1 MGITLVLFMK
11 FVVFAA
17 VFAAIVACALAMP
30 VSVPENDIECSI
42 CEFVVGEV
50 DKLAGS
56 NKTEAEVEAEI
67 VKACNILPKSWGGEC
82 TSLVDEYFP
91 QIWQLIVQE
100 GSDPSQICTEIKLC
114 TPSTPKV
121 EVVGGVECN
130 LCTLAA
136 SAIEKYVAEN
146 KTLAEIEHELDDICK
161 HTPWDKD
168 CEAFVDEYTQKII
181 NAILSGDT
189 PAELCAELG
198 LCSGEEEIVEKK
210 VVDVAPIG
218 DTECTLCE
226 FVVNFVET
234 KLNESSTQQEIETE
248 LGKVCKLLPGDFGAT
263 CVSLVDNYLP
273 AIIEHIEND
282 FPPATACA
290 ALGLCPKA
298 APKVAAAPIGD
309 TECTLCEFAV
319 NFVETKLNESSTQT
333 EIETEL
339 GKVCKLLPGDLGSTC
354 VAIVDN
360 YLPAIIEHIENDFP
374 PATACAA
381 LGLCPKAYAPK
392 APKADSKLCSVCE
405 LIVQEAESLLAG
417 KNINNTEIEDKL
429 EALCGDLPSDFQPEC
444 KLAVTVLL
452 PTLLTDL
459 ESGKPADQVC
469 QTVHLC
475 PSSSA
480 LKQHKLHHGRR
491 AHHNRH

>member
-1 MGITLVLFMK
+1 MG
-11 FVVFAA
+11 
-17 VFAAIVACALAMP
+17 IVACTMAML

-56 NKTEAEVEAEI
+56 NKTESEVEAEI
-67 VKACNILPKSWGGEC
+67 VKACNILPKSWGGEG
-82 TSLVDEYFP
+82 TSPVDEYFP

-181 NAILSGDT
+181 NAILSGET
-189 PAELCAELG
+189 PAELCAEIG
-198 LCSGEEEIVEKK
+198 LCSGDEEIVEKK

-218 DTECTLCE
+218 
-226 FVVNFVET
+226 
-234 KLNESSTQQEIETE
+234 ETE

-298 APKVAAAPIGD
+298 APKVAAAPIGE

-417 KNINNTEIEDKL
+417 KNLNNTEIEDKL
-429 EALCGDLPSDFQPEC
+429 EALCGDLPSDF
-444 KLAVTVLL
+444 
-452 PTLLTDL
+452 
-459 ESGKPADQVC
+459 
-469 QTVHLC
+469 
-475 PSSSA
+475 
-480 LKQHKLHHGRR
+480 
-491 AHHNRH
+491 

>member
-1 MGITLVLFMK
+1 MGNITLVLFMK

-17 VFAAIVACALAMP
+17 VFAAIVACTMAMP

-56 NKTEAEVEAEI
+56 NKTESEVEAEI

-91 QIWQLIVQE
+91 QIWQLFVQE

-168 CEAFVDEYTQKII
+168 CEAFVNEYTQKII
-181 NAILSGDT
+181 NAILSGET

-234 KLNESSTQQEIETE
+234 KLNESSTQTEIETELGKVCKLLPGDFGSTCVALVDNYLPAIIEHIENDFPPATACAAVGLCPKAKRAPKKVAAAPIGDTECTLCECVVNFVETKLNESSTQQEIETE

-273 AIIEHIEND
+273 AI
-282 FPPATACA
+282 
-290 ALGLCPKA
+290 
-298 APKVAAAPIGD
+298 
-309 TECTLCEFAV
+309 
-319 NFVETKLNESSTQT
+319 
-333 EIETEL
+333 
-339 GKVCKLLPGDLGSTC
+339 
-354 VAIVDN
+354 
-360 YLPAIIEHIENDFP
+360 
-374 PATACAA
+374 
-381 LGLCPKAYAPK
+381 
-392 APKADSKLCSVCE
+392 
-405 LIVQEAESLLAG
+405 
-417 KNINNTEIEDKL
+417 
-429 EALCGDLPSDFQPEC
+429 
-444 KLAVTVLL
+444 
-452 PTLLTDL
+452 
-459 ESGKPADQVC
+459 
-469 QTVHLC
+469 
-475 PSSSA
+475 
-480 LKQHKLHHGRR
+480 
-491 AHHNRH
+491 